1 MKLSKI
7 PALTRMLRREQTSVT
22 EEHHPAFLG
31 DNQAVC
37 IFSKLT
43 DVSDTANSEGL
54 IMFLVFDEY
63 KIKPVKSVSRSKR
76 LRRQSFK
83 WPKAEVVLAQE

>member
-54 IMFLVFDEY
+54 
-63 KIKPVKSVSRSKR
+63 R